1 MPLTPE
7 EKEQLADR
15 IVEVL
20 RDEDPKAR
28 MSELERAVKA
38 GEEGKDGMNSVVLA
52 VAAAM
57 LKRAKKMPRNSNAD

>member
-15 IVEVL
+15 IVAVL
-20 RDEDPKAR
+20 RDDDPKAR
-28 MSELERAVKA
+28 LAELERSIKA
-38 GEEGKDGMNSVVLA
+38 GEEGEDGMNSVVLA

-57 LKRAKKMPRNSNAD
+57 LKRVKKMPRNSNVD

>member
-15 IVEVL
+15 IVAVL
-20 RDEDPKAR
+20 RDDDPKAR
-28 MSELERAVKA
+28 MAELERAIQA
-38 GEEGKDGMNSVVLA
+38 GEEGEGGMNSVVLA

-57 LKRAKKMPRNSNAD
+57 LKRVKKVPRNSNVD